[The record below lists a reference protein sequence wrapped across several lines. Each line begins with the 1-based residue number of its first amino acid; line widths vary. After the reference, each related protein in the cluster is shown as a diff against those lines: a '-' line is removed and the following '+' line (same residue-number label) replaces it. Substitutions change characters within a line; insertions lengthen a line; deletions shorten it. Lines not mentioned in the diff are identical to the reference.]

1 MRPRRRDLAERLL
14 AFATAGLPARRAE
27 WGVAMRAELAAI
39 DDAAERRRFAR
50 SASAAAFG
58 HGLGTRISVA
68 LGTGVVVAGVTLVA
82 SRMQL
87 HDGSAGVLGVTV
99 PVPAILL
106 LAVALVSAGA
116 ARSFRI
122 GLETGAL
129 ALVAS
134 FAAVFSVV
142 AVEGLVWM
150 DRRGVFVLDGDPPRH
165 DVGTADVVFD
175 FFSTGMWV
183 GHLIFW
189 VPWLVI
195 GAALGGWIGVQKGSS
210 DADTDVDA
218 RSITATG

>member
-1 MRPRRRDLAERLL
+1 MSRRRRDLAERLL
-14 AFATAGLPARRAE
+14 ALATAGLPPRRAE
-27 WGVAMRAELAAI
+27 WGAAMRAELAAI
-39 DDAAERRRFAR
+39 DDAEARRRFAR

-58 HGLGTRISVA
+58 QGLGIRIAVA
-68 LGTGVVVAGVTLVA
+68 LCTGVAVASVTLVA

-87 HDGSAGVLGVTV
+87 DDGSPGILSVTV

-134 FAAVFSVV
+134 FGAVFSVV

-150 DRRGVFVLDGDPPRH
+150 DRHGVFVLDGDPPRH

-175 FFSTGMWV
+175 LFSTGMWV

-189 VPWLVI
+189 LPWLVI
-195 GAALGGWIGVQKGSS
+195 GAALGAWIGVRRSVS
-210 DADTDVDA
+210 DADVDA
-218 RSITATG
+218 GALTATG